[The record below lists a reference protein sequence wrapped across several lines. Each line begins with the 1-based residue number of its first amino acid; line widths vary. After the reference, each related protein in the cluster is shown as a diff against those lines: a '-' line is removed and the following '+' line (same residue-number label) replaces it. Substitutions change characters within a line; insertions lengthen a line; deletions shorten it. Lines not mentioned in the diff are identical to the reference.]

1 MAMGAPGVPSPL
13 VELADVER
21 LFTIPAGPVARLRAS
36 LRAAGLDERFVAKIA
51 RVGERLDEP
60 LRAPM
65 RSWHARRSSEPA
77 AVLARLFL
85 LRDPVPTRDA
95 ERVLGDLTALADGG
109 LLERAG
115 DRVTSR
121 LHLALAG
128 DFLIFGDP
136 SAAADAVPPLNAVT
150 ALLARASIP
159 RRPIERA
166 LDLGCGAGA
175 LALCLAAVARHVVA
189 TDVNPRALAW
199 ARFNARVNEVGGV
212 DFRLG
217 DLFEPARDDRFDLV
231 VSQPPFVARR
241 ADAPPSAFAHGG
253 DRGDELALR
262 AVAGAA
268 SRLTL
273 RGRAVVLADWP
284 LFDGPSLAE
293 RVSDALGA
301 APVDAFV
308 LQSPGKN
315 LDEYCTSIAAAE
327 HPHLGDA
334 FARAAC
340 AQRDHFEA
348 LGARG
353 VAQALVVLEASG
365 TGRTA
370 LVSVRHGNDAPIT
383 SETVDRIAAAHALAS
398 GPDRPLLEARL
409 RMPVGT
415 RLVEQPSAHGVGP
428 AVIVQLPA
436 SRPEWP
442 FALEPAVAAALR
454 DIDAAPTVLEA
465 ARPGARRAGVQF
477 DEAAGRLTTVA
488 RDGLRRGALE
498 VTAPEDGPSSV

>member
-1 MAMGAPGVPSPL
+1 M
-13 VELADVER
+13 ELADVER
-21 LFTIPAGPVARLRAS
+21 LVTIPEGRVARLRAS
-36 LRAAGLDERFVAKIA
+36 LRAAGLDERFVAKLA
-51 RVGERLDEP
+51 RVGERLDDP

-65 RSWHARRSSEPA
+65 RAWHARRSGDPA
-77 AVLARLFL
+77 ATLARLFL
-85 LRDPVPTRDA
+85 LHDPVPARDA

-109 LLERAG
+109 LLDALG

-128 DFLIFGDP
+128 DLVIFGDR

-150 ALLARASIP
+150 ALLARASVP
-159 RRPIERA
+159 RRPVERA

-189 TDVNPRALAW
+189 TDVNPRALSW
-199 ARFNARVNEVGGV
+199 ARFNARLNAVAGV

-262 AVAGAA
+262 VVAGAA
-268 SRLTL
+268 SRLTPQ
-273 RGRAVVLADWP
+273 GRALVLADWP
-284 LFDGPSLAE
+284 LFDGASLDE
-293 RVSDALGA
+293 RVRAALGA

-308 LQSPGKN
+308 LLSPGKN

-348 LGARG
+348 LGTRG

-370 LVSVRHGNDAPIT
+370 LVSVRHGQDAPVG
-383 SETVDRIAAAHALAS
+383 SETVDRLVAAHALAS
-398 GPDRPLLEARL
+398 GPERALLEARL
-409 RMPVGT
+409 QMPVGT
-415 RLVEQPSAHGVGP
+415 RLVEQPSAHGAGA

-454 DIDAAPTVLEA
+454 EIDAAPTVLEA
-465 ARPGARRAGVQF
+465 ARMGARRKGVQV
-477 DEAAGRLTTVA
+477 DEAAGQLAAVA

-498 VTAPEDGPSSV
+498 VSVSPEGVRPPFE

>member
-1 MAMGAPGVPSPL
+1 M
-13 VELADVER
+13 ELADVER
-21 LFTIPAGPVARLRAS
+21 LVTIPEGRVVALRAS
-36 LRAAGLDERFVAKIA
+36 LRAAGLDERFVAKLA
-51 RVGERLDEP
+51 RVGERLDDP

-65 RSWHARRSSEPA
+65 RVWHARRSGEPA
-77 AVLARLFL
+77 ATLARLFL
-85 LRDPVPTRDA
+85 LHDPVPTRDA
-95 ERVLGDLTALADGG
+95 ERVLGDLAALADGG
-109 LLERAG
+109 LLDVTA
-115 DRVTSR
+115 DRVTSC

-128 DFLIFGDP
+128 DLLIFGDP
-136 SAAADAVPPLNAVT
+136 SAAVDAVPPLNAVT

-159 RRPIERA
+159 PRSVERA

-189 TDVNPRALAW
+189 TDVNPRALSW
-199 ARFNARVNEVGGV
+199 ARFNARLNAVAGV

-217 DLFEPARDDRFDLV
+217 DLFEPARDDRFDLI

-262 AVAGAA
+262 VVAGAA
-268 SRLTL
+268 SRLTPQ
-273 RGRAVVLADWP
+273 GRAVVLADWP
-284 LFDGPSLAE
+284 LFDGASLDE
-293 RVSDALGA
+293 RVSDALGGVL
-301 APVDAFV
+301 VDALV
-308 LQSPGKN
+308 LLSPGKN

-370 LVSVRHGNDAPIT
+370 LVSVRHGHDALVT
-383 SETVDRIAAAHALAS
+383 SETVDRIVAAHALAS
-398 GPDRPLLEARL
+398 GPERALLEARL

-415 RLVEQPSAHGVGP
+415 RLVEQPSGHGAGA

-454 DIDAAPTVLEA
+454 EIDAAPTVLDV
-465 ARPGARRAGVQF
+465 ARVGARRVNVQV
-477 DEAAGRLTTVA
+477 DEAAGQLAAVA
-488 RDGLRRGALE
+488 RDALRRGALE
-498 VTAPEDGPSSV
+498 VSVSPSTPPPRL